1 MKRALNGIGGLLSV
15 EIKAPPIAPRDFR
28 QDL

>member
-1 MKRALNGIGGLLSV
+1 MKRALNGIGGLLSMG
-15 EIKAPPIAPRDFR
+15 IKAPPIAPKGCR